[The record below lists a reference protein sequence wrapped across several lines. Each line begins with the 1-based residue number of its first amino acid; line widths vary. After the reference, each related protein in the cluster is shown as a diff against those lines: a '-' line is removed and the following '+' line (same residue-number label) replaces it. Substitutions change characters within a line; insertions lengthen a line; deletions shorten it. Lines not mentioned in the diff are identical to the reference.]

1 MNKFDQWLKRCQKFY
16 HEYDRLPTYAEATYF
31 FWAGSKSSINT
42 FFVEGQKLGFWE
54 KSGRNWNLK
63 DKFFE
68 MDVYDNVKAGPT
80 TIQRDFEK
88 SVIRLEKY
96 MIKDPTRNFIMRV
109 KWDSMKDMSIL
120 EWDMVIIDPDA
131 KPILWDTIIAT
142 HMDHG
147 TMIKI
152 FAKSN
157 WKYVLRSAN
166 EKYDD
171 IEIQDTT
178 TIDWVVTWVI
188 RKL

>member
-1 MNKFDQWLKRCQKFY
+1 
-16 HEYDRLPTYAEATYF
+16 
-31 FWAGSKSSINT
+31 
-42 FFVEGQKLGFWE
+42 
-54 KSGRNWNLK
+54 
-63 DKFFE
+63 
-68 MDVYDNVKAGPT
+68 
-80 TIQRDFEK
+80 
-88 SVIRLEKY
+88 

-142 HMDHG
+142 HMDHW

-152 FAKSN
+152 FAKKD
-157 WKYVLRSAN
+157 WRFVLRSAN

-171 IEIQDTT
+171 IIMEETT